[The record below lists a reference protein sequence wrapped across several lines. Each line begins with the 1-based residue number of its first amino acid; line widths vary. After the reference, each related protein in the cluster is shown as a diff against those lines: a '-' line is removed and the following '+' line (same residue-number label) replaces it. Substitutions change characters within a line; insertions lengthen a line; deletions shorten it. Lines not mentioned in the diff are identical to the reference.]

1 MSREI
6 KFRAWTDSWGMVY
19 FNTGG
24 FTIDVQ
30 SKTVWKDTMDE
41 ECVELQQ
48 YTGLTDS
55 TGKEIY
61 EGDIVSFEYRNE
73 GLFSGLIAFDDMY
86 LGFSL
91 QKTKAFY
98 GNIQLTFSSSRDLKI
113 IGNIFETPELLA

>member
-48 YTGLTDS
+48 YTGLKDS

-61 EGDIVSFEYRNE
+61 EGDLIKLADSPYVYEVSWDIWRLVITEV
-73 GLFSGLIAFDDMY
+73 SGLIERQGMTSAVFNR
-86 LGFSL
+86 
-91 QKTKAFY
+91 AE
-98 GNIQLTFSSSRDLKI
+98 I